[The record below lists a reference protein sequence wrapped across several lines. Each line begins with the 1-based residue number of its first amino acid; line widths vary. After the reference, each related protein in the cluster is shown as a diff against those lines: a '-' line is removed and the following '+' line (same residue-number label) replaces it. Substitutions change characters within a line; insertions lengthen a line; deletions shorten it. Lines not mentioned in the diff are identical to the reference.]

1 MPSYK
6 NKKKSIVADSPAVKE
21 HMAFMESLAHEQEA
35 TPPAVAVTQEPA
47 AKEPQK
53 VQRPK
58 ATTEPQRVFAANQS
72 VPTKNVQTRV
82 PLSVYEK
89 LTRLKV
95 YSDKEHTSI
104 GDIVLQ
110 AINEYVANHPIL

>member
-21 HMAFMESLAHEQEA
+21 HMAFMESLAHEQEVI
-35 TPPAVAVTQEPA
+35 PPAAAVAQEPA

-53 VQRPK
+53 EQRPK
-58 ATTEPQRVFAANQS
+58 ATEPQRVFAANQS